1 MEKREI
7 LKETELFVL
16 DMDGTFYLDTD
27 VLDGALDFLEEVKK
41 AGKRYVF
48 FTNNSSKS
56 PKTYIDKLA
65 KMGCYIKRNQII
77 TSGDVM
83 IQYLKEYYPEKKVYL
98 VGTPDLEENFRENG
112 ILLTREMP
120 DVVVI
125 GFDMTLTYEKLER
138 ACTYIR
144 NGAVFLATH
153 LDINCPTKDGFIP
166 DCGAMCA
173 AISLSTGKEPK
184 YVGKPFKETVDMV
197 LEMTGAKREAMS
209 FVGDRIYTDVK
220 TGVVNGAHGIL
231 VLTGETKL
239 EDVPKADVVPD
250 AILIAAIKSW
260 EGLEKSLKS
269 ECKVVFVLFGTIC
282 DIDQIVARIKD
293 AGKVAIVHVDMIQGL
308 STKRVAVDFI
318 AHNTRADG
326 IISTKNTLVERAKE
340 MGLYAIQRTFVVDS
354 IALDTLKKQIE
365 MFRPDAVEI
374 MPGVMPKILKIMRE
388 YTDIPLIA
396 GGLLSDKKDV
406 MAAFEA
412 GTDAISA
419 TNEAVWYV

>member
-1 MEKREI
+1 MTM
-7 LKETELFVL
+7 LEL
-16 DMDGTFYLDTD
+16 
-27 VLDGALDFLEEVKK
+27 LEE
-41 AGKRYVF
+41 
-48 FTNNSSKS
+48 S
-56 PKTYIDKLA
+56 PI
-65 KMGCYIKRNQII
+65 
-77 TSGDVM
+77 
-83 IQYLKEYYPEKKVYL
+83 
-98 VGTPDLEENFRENG
+98 
-112 ILLTREMP
+112 
-120 DVVVI
+120 
-125 GFDMTLTYEKLER
+125 
-138 ACTYIR
+138 
-144 NGAVFLATH
+144 
-153 LDINCPTKDGFIP
+153 
-166 DCGAMCA
+166 
-173 AISLSTGKEPK
+173 
-184 YVGKPFKETVDMV
+184 
-197 LEMTGAKREAMS
+197 
-209 FVGDRIYTDVK
+209 
-220 TGVVNGAHGIL
+220 
-231 VLTGETKL
+231 
-239 EDVPKADVVPD
+239 
-250 AILIAAIKSW
+250 IAAIKSW

-308 STKRVAVDFI
+308 SSKRVAVDFI

-326 IISTKNTLVERAKE
+326 IISTKNTLVEHAKE

-412 GTDAISA
+412 GADAISA

>member
-1 MEKREI
+1 MTM
-7 LKETELFVL
+7 LEL
-16 DMDGTFYLDTD
+16 
-27 VLDGALDFLEEVKK
+27 LEE
-41 AGKRYVF
+41 
-48 FTNNSSKS
+48 S
-56 PKTYIDKLA
+56 PI
-65 KMGCYIKRNQII
+65 
-77 TSGDVM
+77 
-83 IQYLKEYYPEKKVYL
+83 
-98 VGTPDLEENFRENG
+98 
-112 ILLTREMP
+112 
-120 DVVVI
+120 
-125 GFDMTLTYEKLER
+125 
-138 ACTYIR
+138 
-144 NGAVFLATH
+144 
-153 LDINCPTKDGFIP
+153 
-166 DCGAMCA
+166 
-173 AISLSTGKEPK
+173 
-184 YVGKPFKETVDMV
+184 
-197 LEMTGAKREAMS
+197 
-209 FVGDRIYTDVK
+209 
-220 TGVVNGAHGIL
+220 
-231 VLTGETKL
+231 
-239 EDVPKADVVPD
+239 
-250 AILIAAIKSW
+250 IAAVKSW

-293 AGKVAIVHVDMIQGL
+293 AGKVVIVHVDMIQGL

-326 IISTKNTLVERAKE
+326 IISTKNTLVEHAKE

-412 GTDAISA
+412 GADAISA

>member
-1 MEKREI
+1 MTM
-7 LKETELFVL
+7 LEL
-16 DMDGTFYLDTD
+16 
-27 VLDGALDFLEEVKK
+27 LEE
-41 AGKRYVF
+41 
-48 FTNNSSKS
+48 S
-56 PKTYIDKLA
+56 PI
-65 KMGCYIKRNQII
+65 
-77 TSGDVM
+77 
-83 IQYLKEYYPEKKVYL
+83 
-98 VGTPDLEENFRENG
+98 
-112 ILLTREMP
+112 
-120 DVVVI
+120 
-125 GFDMTLTYEKLER
+125 
-138 ACTYIR
+138 
-144 NGAVFLATH
+144 
-153 LDINCPTKDGFIP
+153 
-166 DCGAMCA
+166 
-173 AISLSTGKEPK
+173 
-184 YVGKPFKETVDMV
+184 
-197 LEMTGAKREAMS
+197 
-209 FVGDRIYTDVK
+209 
-220 TGVVNGAHGIL
+220 
-231 VLTGETKL
+231 
-239 EDVPKADVVPD
+239 
-250 AILIAAIKSW
+250 IAAIKSW

-326 IISTKNTLVERAKE
+326 IISKKTHWWNTKE

>member
-1 MEKREI
+1 MTM
-7 LKETELFVL
+7 LEL
-16 DMDGTFYLDTD
+16 
-27 VLDGALDFLEEVKK
+27 LEE
-41 AGKRYVF
+41 
-48 FTNNSSKS
+48 S
-56 PKTYIDKLA
+56 PI
-65 KMGCYIKRNQII
+65 
-77 TSGDVM
+77 
-83 IQYLKEYYPEKKVYL
+83 
-98 VGTPDLEENFRENG
+98 
-112 ILLTREMP
+112 
-120 DVVVI
+120 
-125 GFDMTLTYEKLER
+125 
-138 ACTYIR
+138 
-144 NGAVFLATH
+144 
-153 LDINCPTKDGFIP
+153 
-166 DCGAMCA
+166 
-173 AISLSTGKEPK
+173 
-184 YVGKPFKETVDMV
+184 
-197 LEMTGAKREAMS
+197 
-209 FVGDRIYTDVK
+209 
-220 TGVVNGAHGIL
+220 
-231 VLTGETKL
+231 
-239 EDVPKADVVPD
+239 
-250 AILIAAIKSW
+250 IAAIKSW

-293 AGKVAIVHVDMIQGL
+293 AGKVAIVHVDMI
-308 STKRVAVDFI
+308 

-326 IISTKNTLVERAKE
+326 IISTKNTLVEHAKE

>member
-1 MEKREI
+1 MTM
-7 LKETELFVL
+7 LEL
-16 DMDGTFYLDTD
+16 
-27 VLDGALDFLEEVKK
+27 LEE
-41 AGKRYVF
+41 
-48 FTNNSSKS
+48 S
-56 PKTYIDKLA
+56 PI
-65 KMGCYIKRNQII
+65 
-77 TSGDVM
+77 
-83 IQYLKEYYPEKKVYL
+83 
-98 VGTPDLEENFRENG
+98 
-112 ILLTREMP
+112 
-120 DVVVI
+120 
-125 GFDMTLTYEKLER
+125 
-138 ACTYIR
+138 
-144 NGAVFLATH
+144 
-153 LDINCPTKDGFIP
+153 
-166 DCGAMCA
+166 
-173 AISLSTGKEPK
+173 
-184 YVGKPFKETVDMV
+184 
-197 LEMTGAKREAMS
+197 
-209 FVGDRIYTDVK
+209 
-220 TGVVNGAHGIL
+220 
-231 VLTGETKL
+231 
-239 EDVPKADVVPD
+239 
-250 AILIAAIKSW
+250 IAAIKSW

-326 IISTKNTLVERAKE
+326 IISTKKTLVE
-340 MGLYAIQRTFVVDS
+340 RTFVVDS

>member
-1 MEKREI
+1 MTM
-7 LKETELFVL
+7 LEL
-16 DMDGTFYLDTD
+16 
-27 VLDGALDFLEEVKK
+27 LEE
-41 AGKRYVF
+41 
-48 FTNNSSKS
+48 S
-56 PKTYIDKLA
+56 PI
-65 KMGCYIKRNQII
+65 
-77 TSGDVM
+77 
-83 IQYLKEYYPEKKVYL
+83 
-98 VGTPDLEENFRENG
+98 
-112 ILLTREMP
+112 
-120 DVVVI
+120 
-125 GFDMTLTYEKLER
+125 
-138 ACTYIR
+138 
-144 NGAVFLATH
+144 
-153 LDINCPTKDGFIP
+153 
-166 DCGAMCA
+166 
-173 AISLSTGKEPK
+173 
-184 YVGKPFKETVDMV
+184 
-197 LEMTGAKREAMS
+197 
-209 FVGDRIYTDVK
+209 
-220 TGVVNGAHGIL
+220 
-231 VLTGETKL
+231 
-239 EDVPKADVVPD
+239 
-250 AILIAAIKSW
+250 IAAVKSW
-260 EGLEKSLKS
+260 ESLKS

-326 IISTKNTLVERAKE
+326 IISTKNTLVEHAKE

-354 IALDTLKKQIE
+354 IE